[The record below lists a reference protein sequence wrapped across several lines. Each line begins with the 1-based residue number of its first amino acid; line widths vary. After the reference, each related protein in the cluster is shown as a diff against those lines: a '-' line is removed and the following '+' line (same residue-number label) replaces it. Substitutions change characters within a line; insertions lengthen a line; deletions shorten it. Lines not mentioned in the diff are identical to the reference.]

1 MKTYEKFDG
10 KKTLPSGTIL
20 KFGSW
25 YSYKF
30 EVVEDKG
37 ETFTIINQ
45 TKNYVKT
52 PFEIQKMLYKGAIII
67 NK

>member
-10 KKTLPSGTIL
+10 KRTLQSGTIL
-20 KFGSW
+20 TFGTW

-37 ETFTIINQ
+37 ETFVIINQ
-45 TKNYVKT
+45 TKNHIKT
-52 PFEIQKMLYKGAIII
+52 PFEIQKKLYKGAII
-67 NK
+67 NQ